1 MTDYLAELNEAQ
13 RQAVE
18 NIEGPM
24 MVVAGAG
31 SGKTRMLTY
40 RIAHLVNLGIDSF
53 NILALTFTNKAAKEM
68 RHRIE
73 KVAGSDARNVWMGTF
88 HSIFSRILRIEAA
101 KIGYPPNFTIYDT
114 EDSKSLI
121 KTILKE
127 LNLTTDTYKPSNVL
141 GRISLAKNN
150 FITPAQ
156 YNNNPEIQA
165 DDIAAGKPKIGLIF
179 SEYVKRCFTAG
190 AMDFDDL
197 LLKTYQLF
205 NEHPDSLNKY
215 QQKFKFILVD
225 EYQDTNHLQYLIIK
239 KLAAA
244 NRNICVVGDDA
255 QSIYAFRGA
264 NIQNILNFEKDYP
277 ELKVYKLE
285 QNYRSTGTIVD
296 AASSVI
302 KKNKNQLEKNIW
314 TSNEAGNKIRVFK
327 ALSDNEEGSFV
338 AHSIFEEKM
347 KEKLNNRD
355 FAILYRTNSQS
366 RAFEEALRK
375 LNIDYII
382 IGGLSFYQR
391 KEIKD
396 MLAYFRLTINPK
408 DEEAFKRA
416 INYPARGIGDT
427 TVDKIAIA
435 AKEEGKSLWEVAY
448 HIQDY
453 QQFDSRVK
461 RAVSDWAN
469 MIYRFHLSME
479 DRNAYELAY
488 DMAKSS
494 GLLKHLNE
502 DKTIEGIGRSENVQE
517 LLSGIKEFSENPE
530 IEEKHLGIFIQEIA
544 LLTDADKK
552 DGGDDKV
559 TMMTIHQA
567 KGLEYPY
574 VYIVGLEEN
583 LFPSQM
589 SLHSREDLEEERR
602 LFYVALTRARQK
614 VFLTYAITR
623 FRWGQMVNG
632 EASRFIDEIN
642 PVYLDYPVAPVR
654 EERDA
659 NFPYVSPRPVKPAN
673 APPVKVVLDP
683 NFMAGDVSSLQ
694 NGMEVEHNRFGRGK
708 VLQIEGNGDDKKATI
723 FFQEI
728 GQKQILLKYAKM
740 KILQ

>member
-13 RQAVE
+13 RHAVE

-40 RIAHLVNLGIDSF
+40 RIAHLVNLGIDPF
-53 NILALTFTNKAAKEM
+53 NILSLTFTNKAAKEM

-73 KVAGSDARNVWMGTF
+73 KVAGQDARNLWMGTF

-165 DDIAAGKPKIGLIF
+165 DDIAAGKPKIGFIF
-179 SEYVKRCFTAG
+179 SEYVKRCFTSG

-205 NEHPDSLNKY
+205 TEHPESLNKY

-285 QNYRSTGTIVD
+285 QNYRSTGTIVE

-314 TSNEAGNKIRVFK
+314 TNNEEGNKIKVFK

-347 KEKLNNRD
+347 KEKLDNRD

-375 LNIDYII
+375 LNIDYVI

-396 MLAYFRLTINPK
+396 MLAYFRLAINPK

-461 RAVSDWAN
+461 RAVGDWAN

-488 DMAKSS
+488 DIAKSS
-494 GLLKHLNE
+494 GLLKQLNE
-502 DKTIEGIGRSENVQE
+502 DKTIEGIGRAENVQE

-642 PVYLDYPVAPVR
+642 PIYLDYPVVPSGR
-654 EERDA
+654 EEKEP
-659 NFPYVSPRPVKPAN
+659 NFPYVSPRPVKPVN
-673 APPVKVVLDP
+673 ASQKVAIDI
-683 NFMAGDVSSLQ
+683 NFVAGDVSGLQ
-694 NGMEVEHNRFGRGK
+694 NGMEVEHNRFGKGK

-740 KILQ
+740 KII

>member
-1 MTDYLAELNEAQ
+1 MANYLDELNEAQ

-40 RIAHLVNLGIDSF
+40 RIAHLVNLGIDPF

-73 KVAGSDARNVWMGTF
+73 KVAGQDARNLWMGTF
-88 HSIFSRILRIEAA
+88 HSIFARILRIEAA
-101 KIGYPPNFTIYDT
+101 KIGYPSNFTIYDS

-121 KTILKE
+121 KTIIKE
-127 LNLTTDTYKPSNVL
+127 ENLNTDTYKASNIL

-150 FITPAQ
+150 FISPQ
-156 YNNNPEIQA
+156 HYNNNPEIQA

-179 SEYVKRCFTAG
+179 EQYVKRCFTAS

-205 NEHPDSLNKY
+205 TDHPESLNKY

-264 NIQNILNFEKDYP
+264 NIKNILNFEKDYP
-277 ELKVYKLE
+277 ELKVFKLE

-302 KKNKNQLEKNIW
+302 KKNKQQLEKHIW
-314 TSNEAGNKIRVFK
+314 TDNEAGNKIKVFK

-347 KEKLNNRD
+347 KEKLNNSD
-355 FAILYRTNSQS
+355 FVILYRTNSQS

-375 LNIDYII
+375 MNIDYII

-396 MLAYFRLTINPK
+396 MLAYFRLAINPN

-427 TVDKIAIA
+427 TTDKIAIA
-435 AKEEGKSLWEVAY
+435 AKEDGKSLFDVAY
-448 HIQDY
+448 HITDY
-453 QQFDSRVK
+453 NQFDSRVK
-461 RAVSDWAN
+461 KAVSDWAN

-488 DMAKSS
+488 DIAKSS
-494 GLLKHLNE
+494 TLLKHLNE

-517 LLSGIKEFSENPE
+517 LLSGIKEFSESSDR
-530 IEEKHLGIFIQEIA
+530 EEKHLGIFIQEIA

-552 DGGDDKV
+552 DGSDDKV

-632 EASRFIDEIN
+632 EASRFIDEID
-642 PVYLDYPVAPVR
+642 PKFLDYPVSPAR
-654 EERDA
+654 EEKEI
-659 NFPYVSPRPVKPAN
+659 NFPYVSPRPVKPSA
-673 APPVKVVLDP
+673 APLKVAINV
-683 NFMAGDVSSLQ
+683 NFEAGDVSTLQ

-708 VLQIEGNGDDKKATI
+708 VLQVEGNGDDKKATI

-740 KILQ
+740 KIL